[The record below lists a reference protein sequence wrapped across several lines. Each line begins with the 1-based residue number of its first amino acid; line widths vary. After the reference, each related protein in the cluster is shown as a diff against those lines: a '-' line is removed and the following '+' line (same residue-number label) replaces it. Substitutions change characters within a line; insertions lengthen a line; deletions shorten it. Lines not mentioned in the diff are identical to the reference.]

1 LNSDIPTKPTLQRYG
16 QQCANLLGHC
26 CQFIGTLLSV
36 PLYYLPFL
44 SFVSQGEMILCV
56 VWLPLPDI
64 NLLVIQSLSFGY
76 DIAYHVVATFHVR
89 QQLLECALSRSDV
102 IG

>member
-1 LNSDIPTKPTLQRYG
+1 
-16 QQCANLLGHC
+16 
-26 CQFIGTLLSV
+26 
-36 PLYYLPFL
+36 PLYSLPFL

-64 NLLVIQSLSFGY
+64 NLLVMQSLSFGY

-89 QQLLECALSRSDV
+89 QQLLECALSRSDDRPIQAACIDGWV
-102 IG
+102 AKRPQMCWRDRLSFPLLIQNV